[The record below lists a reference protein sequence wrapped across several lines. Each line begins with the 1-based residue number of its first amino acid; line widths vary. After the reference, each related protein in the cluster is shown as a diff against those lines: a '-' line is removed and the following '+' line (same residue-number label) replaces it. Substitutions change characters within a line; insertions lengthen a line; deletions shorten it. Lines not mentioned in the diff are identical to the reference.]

1 MLQSACLAHL
11 NWTTLFRQNRCT
23 ATEAVTSILLAFF
36 FFHRYLLEHANIVS
50 RSLAFFFGAR
60 PEHCCRSSASG
71 CTCDILL
78 RVSITEILVILLPPF
93 TGDMA
98 TCRPCPSP
106 SVCTH
111 VFVIL
116 MKFLLYSTAIFF
128 PIACRPMHYW
138 YYNLGGP
145 LFHANNVF
153 SNVVAIILFL
163 DY

>member
-1 MLQSACLAHL
+1 MLQIACLAHL
-11 NWTTLFRQNRCT
+11 NWRTLSIQNRCA

-36 FFHRYLLEHANIVS
+36 FHRYLLEYADIVR

-78 RVSITEILVILLPPF
+78 RVSVTEILVILLRPF
-93 TGDMA
+93 LGDMA

-106 SVCTH
+106 SVCIH
-111 VFVIL
+111 VFIIL
-116 MKFLLYSTAIFF
+116 TEFLPYSTAIFF

-138 YYNLGGP
+138 YCKLGGP
-145 LFHANNVF
+145 LFHANNLF